1 MARWHPD
8 DQVRMARCISS
19 MSLLAHLRPP
29 PSFRSLA
36 NKDINMLES
45 LH

>member
-1 MARWHPD
+1 MARCAPD

-19 MSLLAHLRPP
+19 MSFLAPL
-29 PSFRSLA
+29 SFRSLA